1 MALLLTASVGTF
13 GVAALSA
20 GAAHAVTDSCNP
32 NACTP
37 VIVVDPM
44 AADGSVHV
52 TYTDP
57 SSDLESVD
65 PNSVSL
71 TITWSPQGAVPGSA
85 PSPNPTTIRLTNANG
100 TCSGTGPVTCDYPF
114 PSALKVAGFALN
126 GTYQLSASAQDCKA
140 AILGCSHSTQTKS
153 TTLAI
158 PASTPG
164 GVKAD
169 LLPDKSGVKIS
180 WAANPEPDVF
190 AYRVL
195 RSDGSEACNNL
206 LTPTDLSCSDTSS
219 GGGTFTYRVVA
230 IRYGADYNPKS
241 QVASSPSSATKS
253 VVVPGPPATTTTT
266 ITGGTLPPLTQPPFP
281 GKPGAPK
288 PVPGAG
294 GGTGT
299 FNAKP
304 GTPAAAVAGAD
315 TPANGDTGFAPTL
328 PYGEQP
334 STTLNEDPGSIA
346 AGPVTAHKGKTSVG
360 TIAVVGAG
368 LLLAVIALHGL
379 WLRSEVRRSGTL
391 EALEPEA

>member
-1 MALLLTASVGTF
+1 MALFLMASAGAF
-13 GVAALSA
+13 GVAAFSA
-20 GAAHAVTDSCNP
+20 GAAHAVTDSCP
-32 NACTP
+32 NACAP
-37 VIVVDPM
+37 VIVVDNM
-44 AADGSVHV
+44 ASDGRVHV

-57 SSDLESVD
+57 SSGLDSID
-65 PNSVSL
+65 ASSVSL
-71 TITWSPQGAVPGSA
+71 TITWNPQGDIPGSA
-85 PSPNPTTIRLTNANG
+85 PRPSSTPTKLTSANG
-100 TCSGTGPVTCDYPF
+100 SCTGTGPVTCDFPF
-114 PSALKVAGFALN
+114 PSTLKVAGFALN
-126 GTYQLSASAQDCKA
+126 GTYLLSASAQDCKA
-140 AILGCSHSTQTKS
+140 AIFGCTHGTQTKS
-153 TTLAI
+153 TTLTT

-195 RSDGSEACNNL
+195 RNDGSEACNNL
-206 LTPTDLSCSDTSS
+206 LTPADLSCSDTSS
-219 GGGTFTYRVVA
+219 GGGTFSYRVIA

-241 QVASSPSSATKS
+241 QVTSAPSTATKS

-266 ITGGTLPPLTQPPFP
+266 ITGGTLPPLTQPSFP
-281 GKPGAPK
+281 GKPGTPK

-294 GGTGT
+294 GTGT
-299 FNAKP
+299 FNARP
-304 GTPAAAVAGAD
+304 GTPAAAVAGSD

-334 STTLNEDPGSIA
+334 STTVNEDPGSIA

-368 LLLAVIALHGL
+368 LLIAVIALHGL

>member
-1 MALLLTASVGTF
+1 SAGAF
-13 GVAALSA
+13 GVAAFSA
-20 GAAHAVTDSCNP
+20 GAAHAVTDSCTP
-32 NACTP
+32 ACP
-37 VIVVDPM
+37 VIAVDDM
-44 AADGSVHV
+44 AANGSVRV

-57 SSDLESVD
+57 VAGAESVD
-65 PNSVSL
+65 PNSVAL
-71 TITWSPQGAVPGSA
+71 TVIWKPQGDVPGTA

-100 TCSGTGPVTCDYPF
+100 MCTGTGPVTCDYPF
-114 PSALKVAGFALN
+114 PSALKVGGFALN
-126 GTYQLSASAQDCKA
+126 GTYQLSASARDCG
-140 AILGCSHSTQTKS
+140 LLHLPPCSTTTTPTKS
-153 TTLAI
+153 TTLTT

-195 RSDGSEACNNL
+195 RNDGSEACNNL
-206 LTPTDLSCSDTSS
+206 LTPADLSCSDTSS
-219 GGGTFTYRVVA
+219 GGGTFSYRVIA

-241 QVASSPSSATKS
+241 QVTSAPSTATKS

-294 GGTGT
+294 GTGT
-299 FNAKP
+299 FNARP
-304 GTPAAAVAGAD
+304 GTPAAAVAGSD

-334 STTLNEDPGSIA
+334 STTVNEDPGSIA

-368 LLLAVIALHGL
+368 LLIAVIALHGL